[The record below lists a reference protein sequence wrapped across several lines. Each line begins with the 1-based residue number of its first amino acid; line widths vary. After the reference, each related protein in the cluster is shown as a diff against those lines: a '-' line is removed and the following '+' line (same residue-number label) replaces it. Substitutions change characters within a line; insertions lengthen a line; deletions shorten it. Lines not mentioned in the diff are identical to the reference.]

1 VLSPGHVESNGEY
14 ILIASTLNKEYSDDP
29 DAVLKVYEWV
39 KSRTSDEI
47 SGLRQRCVFQNIP
60 IWLMLATRVAEGTNI
75 SHIERDATDKTV
87 RITVQTNNTSGW
99 EYTLRYK
106 VQNDEIS
113 DMPIKSMQCWEKVV
127 YDESERDKL
136 QYTLPTGQEW
146 LVATLPHMLALSI
159 AKRESTEGMLWLTN
173 VKNAAKLKLGM
184 SHNDTDAR
192 YMKVISP
199 SRIVKQSVYRNKSLT
214 IVVENM
220 HWLENKRYHMWG
232 A

>member
-1 VLSPGHVESNGEY
+1 
-14 ILIASTLNKEYSDDP
+14 
-29 DAVLKVYEWV
+29 
-39 KSRTSDEI
+39 
-47 SGLRQRCVFQNIP
+47 
-60 IWLMLATRVAEGTNI
+60 
-75 SHIERDATDKTV
+75 
-87 RITVQTNNTSGW
+87 
-99 EYTLRYK
+99 